1 MILKEFFTV
10 GEQGF
15 EQQKNYNA
23 EEDIS
28 ILDKE
33 DTRKTRLT
41 LKQINSMRLASEAHD
56 AQQKEEAVFVQ
67 KMYGQPA
74 PGDNLEL

>member
-1 MILKEFFTV
+1 MILKEFFTA

-23 EEDIS
+23 EQDIS
-28 ILDKE
+28 VLDKE

-41 LKQINSMRLASEAHD
+41 LKQINELRKASDQHIKE
-56 AQQKEEAVFVQ
+56 QQAEIEFISR
-67 KMYGQPA
+67 MYATPVEPA
-74 PGDNLEL
+74 A